1 MTSSEHSHSWPKN
14 FSHSLRRLI
23 STVKIFKGVM
33 VYCFESSQRTL
44 RVGFC
49 DEWKR
54 TFISLYT
61 VGGGEGEVNQDG
73 QRGA

>member
-1 MTSSEHSHSWPKN
+1 
-14 FSHSLRRLI
+14 
-23 STVKIFKGVM
+23 M